1 MRFLHEFCNPANP
14 DIIIRGYNRMTDIES
29 RFFIMYESEKAFLKV
44 ADALN
49 KIDCTRFTFT
59 REEIKRMFEDG
70 KCIKFDS
77 FM

>member
-14 DIIIRGYNRMTDIES
+14 DIIIRGYRMTDIES

-59 REEIKRMFEDG
+59 REEIKRMFEDE